1 MEVGFES
8 TNQDFCDHFVESIAQ
23 TNGAKLVNG
32 FRFGCFGDKAKEGG
46 IKLLENVLG
55 SGNVLYARGNQVTHN
70 ILESLKENWVEAI
83 CSRSFEGFKGEDC
96 FFNFQVSDILKEKV
110 MNVDGDVVEVWSGRG
125 G

>member
-8 TNQDFCDHFVESIAQ
+8 TNQDFCDRFVESIAQ
-23 TNGAKLVNG
+23 TNGAKLVND

-83 CSRSFEGFKGEDC
+83 CSRSFEG
-96 FFNFQVSDILKEKV
+96 LKEKIAFLTSKL
-110 MNVDGDVVEVWSGRG
+110 EIS
-125 G
+125 